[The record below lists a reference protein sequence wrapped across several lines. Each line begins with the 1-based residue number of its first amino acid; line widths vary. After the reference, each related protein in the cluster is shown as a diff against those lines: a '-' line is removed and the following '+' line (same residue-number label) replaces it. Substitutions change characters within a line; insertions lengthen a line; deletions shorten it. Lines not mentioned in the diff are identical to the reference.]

1 MRSEKYTRLRAGIQA
16 GLVASVILGFVIW
29 LFGYITGERL
39 ALALLCIIAAGVGLI
54 CGAQV
59 YVSGGQNSDQRDEV
73 LAELEE
79 LSAGKAQGKTVTV
92 AANKRRNSGKTA

>member
-1 MRSEKYTRLRAGIQA
+1 MRSEKYARLKSGIQA
-16 GLVASVILGFVIW
+16 GLIASVILGFVIW

-39 ALALLCIIAAGVGLI
+39 AIALLFTIAAGVGVI

-59 YVSGGQNSDQRDEV
+59 YVSGGDKADVRDEV

-79 LSAGKAQGKTVTV
+79 LSADKAQGKTVTV
-92 AANKRRNSGKTA
+92 VANKQRNSSKTA